1 MEAWELPY
9 AMGSAL
15 KRQKRKESEKEY
27 IERVYFAIHLKLTQ
41 HCLLTLLQFKKK
53 KGFKKSQ
60 YGYIYKKKMLKILW
74 CYKGSLVSFCAPW
87 IAHEDDLGS
96 VNQKYNSY
104 IFLCIELTQNFIYI
118 EKNIYVYFE
127 K

>member
-53 KGFKKSQ
+53 KVLKKVSM
-60 YGYIYKKKMLKILW
+60 GISTRKK
-74 CYKGSLVSFCAPW
+74 C
-87 IAHEDDLGS
+87 
-96 VNQKYNSY
+96 
-104 IFLCIELTQNFIYI
+104 
-118 EKNIYVYFE
+118 
-127 K
+127 